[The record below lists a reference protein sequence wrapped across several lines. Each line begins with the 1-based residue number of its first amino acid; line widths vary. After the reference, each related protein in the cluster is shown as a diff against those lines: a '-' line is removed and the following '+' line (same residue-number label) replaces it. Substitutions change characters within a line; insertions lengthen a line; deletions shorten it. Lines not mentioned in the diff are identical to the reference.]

1 MRRLCQ
7 GKYQSGTCPKSR
19 VCSDERD
26 TSHSARANVLI
37 GFRRIGFVFVFRGG
51 VCCRVPRGDAVRNAP
66 VRDKGVLSFNQRR
79 SIIAK
84 QNQCSEESKN
94 ENNGLPR
101 NKYQH
106 ELTSGGGESNLRLTT
121 ILPPNALAA
130 YAQNAN
136 AFRPF
141 GEPSLQNR
149 RVRLVPRH
157 HRRQRVASVSR
168 SWYS

>member
-7 GKYQSGTCPKSR
+7 GKYQSGICPKSR

-106 ELTSGGGESNLRLTT
+106 ELTSGGVRATCDSLPFYRRMLLQRTLKMRTPFVRSANLLCKTDVF
-121 ILPPNALAA
+121 A
-130 YAQNAN
+130 
-136 AFRPF
+136 
-141 GEPSLQNR
+141 
-149 RVRLVPRH
+149 
-157 HRRQRVASVSR
+157 
-168 SWYS
+168 